1 MIRFVFL
8 LVMIIILT
16 ACSLGQSD
24 EPFSPGTKVEM
35 VCQEQCDVKIGD
47 KLVSYVRV
55 FESPGSKN
63 AVGSFAHETIA
74 DIVESEVID
83 GVLYYKISDPTG
95 TIQGWVTS
103 PHVKR
108 CTKSYC

>member
-1 MIRFVFL
+1 MIKFIFL
-8 LVMIIILT
+8 FLIIITLT
-16 ACSLGQSD
+16 ACQSNK
-24 EPFSPGTKVEM
+24 PFSSGTKVEM

>member
-1 MIRFVFL
+1 MARYVLFSL
-8 LVMIIILT
+8 LIITLT

-24 EPFSPGTKVEM
+24 EPFPPGTKVEM

-47 KLVSYVRV
+47 QLVSYVRV

-74 DIVESEVID
+74 DIVESKVID
-83 GVLYYKISDPTG
+83 GLLYYKISDPTG
-95 TIQGWVTS
+95 TIQGWVTA